1 MANGGEGA
9 VVDAFDVDAEEAI
22 EIGFGRGLNGADV
35 RDARIIYKN
44 IDAALAGELVEDAFC
59 GSLIG
64 NIAGA
69 GFGVR
74 TRGGKFVSGILG
86 GRFVQVENADRC
98 ALLREPPGNG
108 AANPAGGAGDD
119 GRLAVEAERS
129 RRLRAQRETPRFQGM
144 KSFCASDSALV

>member
-1 MANGGEGA
+1 VADGGEGA

-22 EIGFGRGLNGADV
+22 EIGFSRGLDGADV
-35 RDARIIYKN
+35 RDARIIYEN
-44 IDAALAGELVEDAFC
+44 IDAALAGELVEDFFC

-64 NIAGA
+64 NVAGA

-74 TRGGKFVSGILG
+74 ARGGKFVCGFVG
-86 GRFVQVENADRC
+86 GRFVQIENADGR
-98 ALLREPPGNG
+98 ALLRETPGDG
-108 AANPAGGAGDD
+108 AANPAGGAGES

-144 KSFCASDSALV
+144 KSFCASNSALV